1 MLKPVL
7 LKNGL
12 TVLRFPKIPSNIF
25 LCGFVVKTGSLVEAG
40 NFPQGISNLLR
51 TMFWCGTDRY
61 PSKRA
66 LNTLIE
72 SIGSTFFSEVDFH
85 STSFYLVSPYYHQKQ
100 AVSILAEIIQHS
112 YFDTKDLEVQKRRIL
127 DLIKKSEDSFTEECA
142 QLSLNNLYGDTGLG
156 LPILGTIESLLA
168 ITQEHIYEYL
178 ARQYQPSKAY
188 LILGGNFDNKTILP
202 TIDQYWSIWQ
212 PKSQPTIDLFEP
224 KIEDLGNFPRV
235 LYKQRGI
242 PTTHLMVNFVL
253 PQGLAIKNSLSE
265 SGLEKKPDSEE
276 SEQLLE
282 EKLFWLAKLYLLN
295 TVLGTGFSSRLWVK
309 GVEEEMFFEDV
320 QSELVLFKH
329 TGFLK
334 IYGATENSQ
343 FTFALESILSVLEG
357 LKKTTMSIT
366 ELNKAKEQLKGN
378 LLIDN
383 ESLVNYTKLQVK
395 NLIFSDYIWDLEK
408 LLYKIDE
415 IDTTD
420 IRNLANQIF
429 SLENLFLTILGT
441 AKQTRL
447 VEKLIQKF
455 LAT

>member
-1 MLKPVL
+1 M
-7 LKNGL
+7 
-12 TVLRFPKIPSNIF
+12 
-25 LCGFVVKTGSLVEAG
+25 
-40 NFPQGISNLLR
+40 
-51 TMFWCGTDRY
+51 
-61 PSKRA
+61 
-66 LNTLIE
+66 
-72 SIGSTFFSEVDFH
+72 
-85 STSFYLVSPYYHQKQ
+85 
-100 AVSILAEIIQHS
+100 
-112 YFDTKDLEVQKRRIL
+112 
-127 DLIKKSEDSFTEECA
+127 
-142 QLSLNNLYGDTGLG
+142 
-156 LPILGTIESLLA
+156 
-168 ITQEHIYEYL
+168 
-178 ARQYQPSKAY
+178 
-188 LILGGNFDNKTILP
+188 
-202 TIDQYWSIWQ
+202 
-212 PKSQPTIDLFEP
+212 
-224 KIEDLGNFPRV
+224 
-235 LYKQRGI
+235 
-242 PTTHLMVNFVL
+242 
-253 PQGLAIKNSLSE
+253 
-265 SGLEKKPDSEE
+265 
-276 SEQLLE
+276 E

-295 TVLGTGFSSRLWVK
+295 TVLGTGFSSRLWIK

-395 NLIFSDYIWDLEK
+395 NLILSDYIWDLEK

-429 SLENLFLTILGT
+429 ALDNLFLTILGT